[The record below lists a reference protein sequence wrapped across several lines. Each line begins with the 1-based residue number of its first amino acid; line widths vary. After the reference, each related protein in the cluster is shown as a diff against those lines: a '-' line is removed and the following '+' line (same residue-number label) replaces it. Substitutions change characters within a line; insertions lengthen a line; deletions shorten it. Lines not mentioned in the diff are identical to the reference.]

1 MALRLAIIE
10 DNPDLLDELL
20 AWLGYRGF
28 EVWGTR
34 SAEAFWRQ
42 LHSHPVDIVLIDI
55 GLPGEDGFSVLSYL
69 HELGHYGLVVV
80 SARGQ
85 QQDKLQALS
94 LGADAYLIK
103 PVNFAHLAETLTA
116 LGARLQQDRPAP
128 QQPEM
133 ASAAPAPAP
142 APAPATG
149 LWRLHEDKLISPDA
163 RTLEL
168 TQQEYRLVELLMR
181 NRNEVCSKLDLH
193 ACLFAHE
200 SEPDLHRIDVVV
212 SRLRHKARQQGI
224 HLPVRTIFGKGL
236 AFIS

>member
-128 QQPEM
+128 QQPEK
-133 ASAAPAPAP
+133 ASAAP

-224 HLPVRTIFGKGL
+224 HLPVRAIFGKGL

>member
-128 QQPEM
+128 QQSEM
-133 ASAAPAPAP
+133 ASA

-224 HLPVRTIFGKGL
+224 HLPVRAIFGKGL

>member
-69 HELGHYGLVVV
+69 HELGHYDLVVV

-133 ASAAPAPAP
+133 ASAAP

-224 HLPVRTIFGKGL
+224 HLPVRAIFGKGL

>member
-20 AWLGYRGF
+20 ALVGLSRLRGM
-28 EVWGTR
+28 GTR

-103 PVNFAHLAETLTA
+103 PVNFAHLAETPTA

-133 ASAAPAPAP
+133 ASAAPLPLP
-142 APAPATG
+142 
-149 LWRLHEDKLISPDA
+149 LPDCG
-163 RTLEL
+163 
-168 TQQEYRLVELLMR
+168 VCMR
-181 NRNEVCSKLDLH
+181 IN
-193 ACLFAHE
+193 
-200 SEPDLHRIDVVV
+200 
-212 SRLRHKARQQGI
+212 
-224 HLPVRTIFGKGL
+224 
-236 AFIS
+236 

>member
-142 APAPATG
+142 APATG

-212 SRLRHKARQQGI
+212 SRLRHKARQ
-224 HLPVRTIFGKGL
+224 
-236 AFIS
+236 

>member
-142 APAPATG
+142 AHATG

-224 HLPVRTIFGKGL
+224 HLPVRAIFGKGL

>member
-10 DNPDLLDELL
+10 DNADLLDELL

-142 APAPATG
+142 ATG
-149 LWRLHEDKLISPDA
+149 LWRLHEDKLISPAA

-224 HLPVRTIFGKGL
+224 HLPVRAIFGKGL

>member
-10 DNPDLLDELL
+10 DNADLLDELL

-42 LHSHPVDIVLIDI
+42 LHSHPVDIVLVDI

-142 APAPATG
+142 APATG

-224 HLPVRTIFGKGL
+224 HLPVRAIFGKGL

>member
-128 QQPEM
+128 QQSEM
-133 ASAAPAPAP
+133 ASAAP

-168 TQQEYRLVELLMR
+168 IQQEYRLVELLMR

-224 HLPVRTIFGKGL
+224 HLPVRAIFGKGL

>member
-28 EVWGTR
+28 DVWGTR

-133 ASAAPAPAP
+133 VSAAP

-224 HLPVRTIFGKGL
+224 HLPVRAIFGKGL

>member
-1 MALRLAIIE
+1 M
-10 DNPDLLDELL
+10 
-20 AWLGYRGF
+20 GYRGF

-142 APAPATG
+142 ATG

-181 NRNEVCSKLDLH
+181 NRNEVCSKLELH

-224 HLPVRTIFGKGL
+224 HLPVRAIFGKGL

>member
-42 LHSHPVDIVLIDI
+42 LHSHPVYIVLIDI

-85 QQDKLQALS
+85 QQDKLHALS

-142 APAPATG
+142 APATG

-181 NRNEVCSKLDLH
+181 NRNEVCSKLELH

-224 HLPVRTIFGKGL
+224 HLPVRAIFGKGL

>member
-133 ASAAPAPAP
+133 ASAAPV
-142 APAPATG
+142 PAPATG

-181 NRNEVCSKLDLH
+181 NRNEVCSKLELH

-224 HLPVRTIFGKGL
+224 HLPVRAIFGKGL

>member
-103 PVNFAHLAETLTA
+103 PVNFVHLAETLTA

-142 APAPATG
+142 ATG

-163 RTLEL
+163 RALEL

-224 HLPVRTIFGKGL
+224 HLPVRAIFGKGL

>member
-133 ASAAPAPAP
+133 ASAAPAS
-142 APAPATG
+142 APATG

-193 ACLFAHE
+193 VCLFAHE

-224 HLPVRTIFGKGL
+224 HLPVRAIFGKGL

>member
-128 QQPEM
+128 QQSEM
-133 ASAAPAPAP
+133 ASSAP

-224 HLPVRTIFGKGL
+224 HLPVRAIFGKGL

>member
-10 DNPDLLDELL
+10 DNADLLDELL

-42 LHSHPVDIVLIDI
+42 LHSHPVDIVLVDI
-55 GLPGEDGFSVLSYL
+55 GLPGEDGFSVLNYL

-103 PVNFAHLAETLTA
+103 PVNFAILPRPSPPS
-116 LGARLQQDRPAP
+116 ARAC
-128 QQPEM
+128 
-133 ASAAPAPAP
+133 
-142 APAPATG
+142 
-149 LWRLHEDKLISPDA
+149 A
-163 RTLEL
+163 RTV
-168 TQQEYRLVELLMR
+168 R
-181 NRNEVCSKLDLH
+181 
-193 ACLFAHE
+193 
-200 SEPDLHRIDVVV
+200 
-212 SRLRHKARQQGI
+212 RLRLRRRSARRRPSPPAAGVCKRI
-224 HLPVRTIFGKGL
+224 N
-236 AFIS
+236 

>member
-133 ASAAPAPAP
+133 VSAAP

-200 SEPDLHRIDVVV
+200 SEPALHRIDVVV

-224 HLPVRTIFGKGL
+224 HLPVRAIFGKGL

>member
-42 LHSHPVDIVLIDI
+42 LHSHPVDIMLIDI

-142 APAPATG
+142 ATG

-224 HLPVRTIFGKGL
+224 HLPVRAIFGKGL

>member
-10 DNPDLLDELL
+10 DNADLLDELL

-142 APAPATG
+142 ATG

-193 ACLFAHE
+193 ACLFSHE

-224 HLPVRTIFGKGL
+224 HLPVRAIFGKGL

>member
-1 MALRLAIIE
+1 M
-10 DNPDLLDELL
+10 
-20 AWLGYRGF
+20 
-28 EVWGTR
+28 
-34 SAEAFWRQ
+34 
-42 LHSHPVDIVLIDI
+42 DIVLVDI
-55 GLPGEDGFSVLSYL
+55 GLPGEDGFSVLNYL

-116 LGARLQQDRPAP
+116 LGARLRQDRPA
-128 QQPEM
+128 
-133 ASAAPAPAP
+133 APPAEAIGTPP
-142 APAPATG
+142 AVSPG
-149 LWRLHEDKLISPDA
+149 SWRLQEDKLISPDA

-193 ACLFAHE
+193 ACLFSHE

-224 HLPVRTIFGKGL
+224 HLPVRAIFGKGL

>member
-80 SARGQ
+80 SARSQ

-133 ASAAPAPAP
+133 ASAAPAP

-224 HLPVRTIFGKGL
+224 HLPVRAIFGKGL

>member
-10 DNPDLLDELL
+10 DNADLLDELL

-42 LHSHPVDIVLIDI
+42 LHSHPVDIVLVDI
-55 GLPGEDGFSVLSYL
+55 GLPGEDGFSVLNYL

-103 PVNFAHLAETLTA
+103 PVNFAHLPRPSPPS
-116 LGARLQQDRPAP
+116 ARAC
-128 QQPEM
+128 
-133 ASAAPAPAP
+133 
-142 APAPATG
+142 
-149 LWRLHEDKLISPDA
+149 A
-163 RTLEL
+163 RTV
-168 TQQEYRLVELLMR
+168 R
-181 NRNEVCSKLDLH
+181 
-193 ACLFAHE
+193 
-200 SEPDLHRIDVVV
+200 
-212 SRLRHKARQQGI
+212 RLRLRRRSARRRPSPPAAGVCKRI
-224 HLPVRTIFGKGL
+224 N
-236 AFIS
+236 

>member
-133 ASAAPAPAP
+133 ASAAPAPAT
-142 APAPATG
+142 APATG

-224 HLPVRTIFGKGL
+224 HLPVRAIFGKGL

>member
-133 ASAAPAPAP
+133 ASAAPAPT
-142 APAPATG
+142 PATG

-224 HLPVRTIFGKGL
+224 HLPVRAIFGKGL

>member
-116 LGARLQQDRPAP
+116 LGTRLQQDRPAP

-133 ASAAPAPAP
+133 ASAAP

-200 SEPDLHRIDVVV
+200 NEPDLHRIDVVV

-224 HLPVRTIFGKGL
+224 HLPVRAIFGKGL

>member
-10 DNPDLLDELL
+10 DNADLLDELL

-42 LHSHPVDIVLIDI
+42 LHSHPVDIVLVD
-55 GLPGEDGFSVLSYL
+55 YL

-116 LGARLQQDRPAP
+116 LGARLRQDRPA
-128 QQPEM
+128 
-133 ASAAPAPAP
+133 APPAEAIGTPP
-142 APAPATG
+142 AVSPG
-149 LWRLHEDKLISPDA
+149 SWRLQEDKLISPDA

-193 ACLFAHE
+193 ACLFSHE

-224 HLPVRTIFGKGL
+224 HLPVRAIFGKGL

>member
-10 DNPDLLDELL
+10 DNADLLDELL

-42 LHSHPVDIVLIDI
+42 LHSHPVDIVLVDI
-55 GLPGEDGFSVLSYL
+55 GLPGEDGFSVLNYL

-103 PVNFAHLAETLTA
+103 PVNFAILP
-116 LGARLQQDRPAP
+116 RPSP
-128 QQPEM
+128 P
-133 ASAAPAPAP
+133 SRAPAPGPSGGSDCGGDRHAAGRLP
-142 APAPATG
+142 G
-149 LWRLHEDKLISPDA
+149 SWRLHEDKLISPDA

-193 ACLFAHE
+193 ACLFSHE

-224 HLPVRTIFGKGL
+224 HLPVRAIFGKGL

>member
-10 DNPDLLDELL
+10 DNADLLDELL

-42 LHSHPVDIVLIDI
+42 LHSHPVDIVLVDI

-142 APAPATG
+142 ATG

-224 HLPVRTIFGKGL
+224 HLPVRAIFGKGL

>member
-142 APAPATG
+142 APATG

-212 SRLRHKARQQGI
+212 SRLRHKTRQQGI
-224 HLPVRTIFGKGL
+224 HLPVRAIFGKGL

>member
-142 APAPATG
+142 ATATG

-168 TQQEYRLVELLMR
+168 IQQEYRLVELLMR

-224 HLPVRTIFGKGL
+224 HLPVRAIFGKGL

>member
-28 EVWGTR
+28 EVWGTL

-133 ASAAPAPAP
+133 ASAAS

-224 HLPVRTIFGKGL
+224 HLPVRAIFGKGL

>member
-94 LGADAYLIK
+94 LGTDAYLIK

-133 ASAAPAPAP
+133 ASAAP

-224 HLPVRTIFGKGL
+224 HLPVRAIFGKGL